1 MDKIKRDQESFG
13 GDILKIDKYYKL
25 DNLSFFSF
33 LFFFPFRAPSLLVF
47 YFSFWAT
54 LITLNTN

>member
-1 MDKIKRDQESFG
+1 MDKIKRAQESFG

-25 DNLSFFSF
+25 DNLSFFS
-33 LFFFPFRAPSLLVF
+33 FFPFRAPSLLVF